1 VDPPISFVS
10 ASTSTVQ
17 TGQEA
22 LQKCCMGRKPLK
34 SSGVKGFHME
44 FRVLGPVAVYRDGK
58 RLPVG
63 GTKQRAVLALL
74 LLGRGEV
81 VSRGELI
88 DGVWGTSPPA
98 TVDRTLSAYVSRLR
112 RLLQDG
118 GAAPR
123 LTREPHG
130 YRLRVETG
138 ELDLDRFDALADE
151 GVNALDAGD
160 LPRARNLLTAALGLF
175 AGTPLQDLL
184 DVPAWRL
191 ESDKIAEK
199 RIWALDQRVQTGL
212 MTGTASED
220 IAELRSLVSK
230 EPFREHTWALL
241 MRAMYQSGQQ
251 GEALDAFDQARRI
264 LDEELGLEP
273 GPELRGLQHQ
283 ILTQDPAL
291 DSPVPHVRTP
301 PELVTTWVSGRWR
314 RWKAIAT
321 ATSIVIVAVLG
332 SVVLTATRSPAPDPG
347 DHRRAALRPALVRP
361 GTVIVDV
368 RTGRRTGYIPK
379 SQLNNAAYP
388 VYAGGHFWVAE
399 WAPSALVEIDPASGR
414 AIRHIDP
421 PANRAT
427 RHRES
432 STVTPFAVDGDSLW
446 MSDGDD
452 LVKMSTL
459 LGREIGRIRLD
470 DLGHGSG
477 LGEGVAIGGGSVW
490 VSRDVGGGQILR
502 LDARTGVVEK
512 AFNQLRPH
520 VNLTYGG
527 GTLWAADTHGLVAI
541 DAATGS
547 VRTVPHVHGNCPGG
561 GGECIM
567 AGDGVGWTSQ
577 ATTGRIYKA
586 AVDGRLAGVIQGVV
600 GAGTMG
606 HTAGRLWVGSYSDG
620 TVSAYD
626 PRSGNRLETYHFA
639 HPVDSISAGGPYLLV
654 SLSTGTPI
662 GDVAAGLSSPS
673 AVFLAHPGELGDGD
687 EPALNVDVGAYQ
699 IEYATCANLL
709 RYPDAPPPRGQRLAP
724 EVAAAM
730 PSLSND
736 HRTYRFT
743 ISSGFRFSPPSDQP
757 VTAQTFKYSIE
768 RALSPRLAENPTG
781 QRPPGPHIIGDIV
794 GETAY
799 RRGKRPSI
807 SGIHV
812 HGNTLSI
819 TLVRPSVDFLARLT
833 APFFC
838 PVPRGT
844 PFIGGGPYIP
854 NASGGGTVVS
864 DGPYYVDNETNG
876 AFVMLKQNPNY
887 AGERPRHF
895 KEIMIREDVA
905 GLGAI
910 TLVINGTAD
919 GITYLPNPRLE
930 PGGPV
935 NHHFASTAPRRRP
948 SYRTTRSSGHIIAQ
962 LVGPGIG
969 CRIYSPHAYG
979 LDLTAICPTQ
989 TH

>member
-1 VDPPISFVS
+1 
-10 ASTSTVQ
+10 
-17 TGQEA
+17 
-22 LQKCCMGRKPLK
+22 
-34 SSGVKGFHME
+34 ME
-44 FRVLGPVAVYRDGK
+44 FRVLGPVAVFRDGG

-81 VSRGELI
+81 VSREELI
-88 DGVWGTSPPA
+88 DGVWGTCPPV
-98 TVDRTLSAYVSRLR
+98 TVERTLSAYVSRLR
-112 RLLQDG
+112 RILQDG

-130 YRLRVETG
+130 YRLRVEAG
-138 ELDLDRFDALADE
+138 ELDLDRFDALAEE
-151 GVNALDAGD
+151 GVKALGAGD
-160 LPRARNLLTAALGLF
+160 LPRARSLLTAALGLF
-175 AGTPLQDLL
+175 AGPPLQDLL

-191 ESDKIAEK
+191 ESDQIAEK
-199 RIWALDQRVQTGL
+199 RIWALDQRVQIGL
-212 MTGTASED
+212 MTGTAGED
-220 IAELRSLVSK
+220 IAELRALVRK

-241 MRAMYQSGQQ
+241 MRVMYQSGQQ
-251 GEALDAFDQARRI
+251 REALHAFDEARRI

-273 GPELRGLQHQ
+273 GPELRRLQHQ

-291 DSPVPHVRTP
+291 DSPIPHLRTP
-301 PELVTTWVSGRWR
+301 PELVTTSVTGRWR
-314 RWKAIAT
+314 RWKAMAT
-321 ATSIVIVAVLG
+321 VTSIVTVAVLVF
-332 SVVLTATRSPAPDPG
+332 VVLAAARSSAPGSG
-347 DHRRAALRPALVRP
+347 DHWGGAFRPALVRP

-368 RTGRRTGYIPK
+368 RTGRQTGFLPK

-388 VYAGGHFWVAE
+388 IYAGGHFWVDE
-399 WAPSALVEIDPASGR
+399 WEPSALVEIDPASGR

-421 PANRAT
+421 PANRTAS
-427 RHRES
+427 HQES
-432 STVTPFAVDGDSLW
+432 STVTPFAVDGDILW
-446 MSDGDD
+446 VSDGDD
-452 LVKMSTL
+452 LVKMSTS

-490 VSRDVGGGQILR
+490 VSRDVGRGQILR

-512 AFNQLRPH
+512 VFNQLRPH
-520 VNLTYGG
+520 DNLAYRG
-527 GTLWAADTHGLVAI
+527 GTLWAADTHGLLSI

-547 VRTVPHVHGNCPGG
+547 VKTIPDIHGNCSGG

-577 ATTGRIYKA
+577 ATTGRIYRA

-606 HTAGRLWVGSYSDG
+606 HTAGRLWLGSYSDG

-626 PRSGNRLETYHFA
+626 PQSGNRLETYHFA
-639 HPVDSISAGGPYLLV
+639 HPVDSISAGGRYLLI

-662 GDVAAGLSSPS
+662 GDVAAGLPSPS

-699 IEYATCANLL
+699 IEYTTCANLL
-709 RYPDAPPPRGQRLAP
+709 RYPDAPPPGGARLVP
-724 EVAAAM
+724 DVAATM
-730 PSLSND
+730 PSLSTD

-781 QRPPGPHIIGDIV
+781 QRPPGPRIIDDIV

-807 SGIHV
+807 SGIRV

-819 TLVRPSVDFLARLT
+819 TLVRPSMDFLARLT

-838 PVPRGT
+838 PVPTGT

-854 NASGGGTVVS
+854 NPSGGGTVVS
-864 DGPYYVDNETNG
+864 DGPYYVADEANG

-905 GLGAI
+905 GPGAI
-910 TLVINGTAD
+910 ALVINGIAD
-919 GITYLPNPRLE
+919 GITYLPNPRLD

-935 NHHFASTAPRRRP
+935 NRRFASTAPTRRP
-948 SYRTTRSSGHIIAQ
+948 SYRATRSNRHIIAQ
-962 LVGPGIG
+962 LVGPRLG
-969 CRIYSPHAYG
+969 CRIYNPHAYG
-979 LDLTAICPTQ
+979 LDLTAICPAQ
-989 TH
+989 SH